1 MSVEQ
6 ELCLPSYASEVHD
19 FLHRNGMKTE
29 FPGGLPGKRA
39 LEKLLLR
46 DKKASSGRLD
56 LILPVKPGTNL
67 LVQGVDAAEV
77 AAGMRRYLTR

>member
-6 ELCLPSYASEVHD
+6 DLCRTNYASEVRE

-29 FPGGLPGKRA
+29 FPGDVPSKRA

-46 DKKASSGRLD
+46 DKKASHGRLD

-67 LVQGVDAAEV
+67 LIQGVDAAEV
-77 AAGMRRYLTR
+77 AAGMRRYLVK